1 MPSETPYKP
10 KIAPKN
16 SDVITRDTFDTG
28 EFIYPGKLVFNEK
41 TICQREGTANGLL
54 QWEQVIEQQHRV
66 FSDGNPGR
74 QFNSLLLQN
83 PKTGGPIWKGSDADL
98 LAEAYEELIGCDM
111 LPDTEGSEEFVNHF
125 FMFKSVKVPNTE
137 KVFRQIPVEYLG
149 PEYKFE
155 GKVEVIGQSTNGPA
169 PAEDEG
175 DAENATAL
183 ATLLSG
189 LSEADIRG
197 GAGLK
202 LVSDSEEL
210 KAVKTVLSIPLR
222 GGLVKPKAILLDK
235 LIGAGLVIIDDD
247 GVVRATEEG

>member
-16 SDVITRDTFDTG
+16 SDVITRDTFDSG

-54 QWEQVIEQQHRV
+54 QWEQVIEQQHRA

-74 QFNSLLLQN
+74 QFNSLLLQS
-83 PKTGGPIWKGSDADL
+83 PKTRGPIWKGSDADL
-98 LAEAYEELIGCDM
+98 LAEAYDGLIGCDM
-111 LPDTEGSEEFVNHF
+111 LPDTEGSEEFVGHF

-137 KVFRQIPVEYLG
+137 KVYRQIPVEYLG

-155 GKVEVIGQSTNGPA
+155 GKVEVIGQSANGAAPPDESADENGPVL
-169 PAEDEG
+169 
-175 DAENATAL
+175 AL
-183 ATLLSG
+183 LLAG
-189 LSEADIRG
+189 QSEADIRG

-210 KAVKTVLSIPLR
+210 KAVKTVLGIPLR

-235 LIGAGLVIIDDD
+235 MIAAGLLVIDDE
-247 GVVRATEEG
+247 GIVRATEEG